1 MFNPFGVGSS
11 MGHSH
16 GFRLA
21 LHPWLFKLIPSWD
34 PVMVYAEYVIEF
46 MERTTLQ
53 YQFRNRTSIPFSSFS
68 ALVKTFKSEF
78 R

>member
-1 MFNPFGVGSS
+1 MVMQIS
-11 MGHSH
+11 
-16 GFRLA
+16 
-21 LHPWLFKLIPSWD
+21 KEWD
-34 PVMVYAEYVIEF
+34 SPVSYGRRTGICGLSCLPVI
-46 MERTTLQ
+46 LPQ